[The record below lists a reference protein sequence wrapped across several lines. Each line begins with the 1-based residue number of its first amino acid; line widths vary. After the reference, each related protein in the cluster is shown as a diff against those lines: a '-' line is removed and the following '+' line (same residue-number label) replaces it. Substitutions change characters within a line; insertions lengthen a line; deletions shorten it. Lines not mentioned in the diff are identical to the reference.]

1 MANIQRYVDSVL
13 FVFFFSKYP
22 PSYITHRFF
31 DHSSYD
37 INVKSSILVRI
48 FLILSVRTH

>member
-1 MANIQRYVDSVL
+1 MANIQINVDSVL
-13 FVFFFSKYP
+13 FVFFSKYP

-31 DHSSYD
+31 DHSSDD

-48 FLILSVRTH
+48 FDISC